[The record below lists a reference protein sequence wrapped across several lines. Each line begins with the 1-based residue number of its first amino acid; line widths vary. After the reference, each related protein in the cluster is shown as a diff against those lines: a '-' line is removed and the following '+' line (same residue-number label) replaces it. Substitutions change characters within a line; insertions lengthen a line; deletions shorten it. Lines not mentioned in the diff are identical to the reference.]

1 MADGGNEAG
10 GGPIEYEPPRC
21 YWHPYDQATA
31 LCVACGKPVCRNCVR
46 RSGYQHYCPQC
57 YPDMAVAAAYHAI
70 PVPYPAPPP
79 VVLDEKDKRWL
90 KADWGLKEVGIA
102 LLVVFGIYS
111 VVGVVVVLLTE
122 DYIFYPSLVY
132 IFVLCPLIAL
142 SCWLVVRSKN
152 RGWRE
157 LGFKWG
163 DPKRTLTYG
172 GLGALGAL
180 MASFGIMLLIALVI
194 YLLGGSNPLTA
205 EAEQVET
212 ITRGQLLLSITV
224 VVILAPIFEELFFR
238 GLFYP
243 ALRRSLGPTLAIVID
258 GIIFGALHMRYLS
271 IVSLILVGMILAYV
285 YEKTESLYAP
295 MLTHALYNGV
305 VVAITLLMGWP
316 RF

>member
-1 MADGGNEAG
+1 MADGGDEAG
-10 GGPIEYEPPRC
+10 GGPIEYQPPRC
-21 YWHPYDQATA
+21 YWHPNDQATA
-31 LCVACGKPVCRNCVR
+31 LCVACGKPVCRSCMR

-57 YPDMAVAAAYHAI
+57 YPDMAAAYPAP

-157 LGFKWG
+157 LGFKRG

-271 IVSLILVGMILAYV
+271 IVPLILVGMILAYV

-305 VVAITLLMGWP
+305 VVAISLLMGWP
-316 RF
+316 LF

>member
-10 GGPIEYEPPRC
+10 GRPIEYEPPSC
-21 YWHPYDQATA
+21 YWHPSEQATA
-31 LCVACGKPVCRNCVR
+31 LCVACGKPVCRNCIR

-57 YPDMAVAAAYHAI
+57 FPHMALAAVYPAAPLA
-70 PVPYPAPPP
+70 YPAPPP

-90 KADWGLKEVGIA
+90 KADWGLKEVSIA
-102 LLVVFGIYS
+102 LLVVFGLYAA
-111 VVGVVVVLLTE
+111 VGVLVVLFTE
-122 DYIFYPSLVY
+122 DYIFYSSLVY
-132 IFVLCPLIAL
+132 IAILCPLIAL
-142 SCWLVVRSKN
+142 SCWLVVRSKR
-152 RGWRE
+152 RGWKE

-163 DPKRTLTYG
+163 DPRRTLTYG

-180 MASFGIMLLIALVI
+180 VASIGIMLLIVLVI
-194 YLLGGSNPLTA
+194 YLLGGSNPLTT

-212 ITRGQLLLSITV
+212 MTGGQLLVSIAV

-243 ALRRSLGPTLAIVID
+243 PLRRSLGPTLAIIIN

-271 IVSLILVGMILAYV
+271 IISLILVGMILAYV

-295 MLTHALYNGV
+295 ILTHALYNGLV
-305 VVAITLLMGWP
+305 VMISLLMGWP
-316 RF
+316 LF